1 MIRKCVGCKKELR
14 LKSYF
19 LNKTELTFGTWSC
32 EDCELSLINILIHNY
47 HPYYNYTRI
56 YSQTLI
62 VPTYSLTDMLS
73 KKESF
78 VESDGKEI
86 PPMILEQIDAKNFF
100 AAWNKQLTCI

>member
-1 MIRKCVGCKKELR
+1 MIRKCVGCKKELY
-14 LKSYF
+14 LKNYY
-19 LNKTELTFGTWSC
+19 LNRTELMFGTWSC
-32 EDCELSLINILIHNY
+32 KDFELSLINILLHND
-47 HPYYNYTRI
+47 HPYYNYTRF
-56 YSQTLI
+56 YSPTLI

-73 KKESF
+73 KKASF